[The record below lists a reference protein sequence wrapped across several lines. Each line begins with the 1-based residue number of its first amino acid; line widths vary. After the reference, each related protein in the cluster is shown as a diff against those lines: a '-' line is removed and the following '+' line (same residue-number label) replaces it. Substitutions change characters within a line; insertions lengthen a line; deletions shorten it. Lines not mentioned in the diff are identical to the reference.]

1 MKHLLMITAIAAT
14 TLAFVGCKKEKTV
27 EEKAQDAVEA
37 VGKAMDQ
44 VVKEAE
50 KGAQDIQK
58 KLDEALK
65 K

>member
-14 TLAFVGCKKEKTV
+14 TLAFVGCKKEKTAGEKLDAAIEATGKAV
-27 EEKAQDAVEA
+27 EKAAD
-37 VGKAMDQ
+37 G
-44 VVKEAE
+44 AE
-50 KGAQDIQK
+50 KSAKDIQK

>member
-27 EEKAQDAVEA
+27 EEKAQEAVDAVQNA
-37 VGKAMDQ
+37 VEQA
-44 VVKEAE
+44 VKDGE
-50 KGAQDIQK
+50 KGAQDLQK